1 MSNED
6 SELSPPVGAD
16 DHVSGNAAAPITLVE
31 YGDYQCPY
39 CAMAYAV
46 VKELQRELG
55 DSLRL
60 VFRNMPLANVHP
72 HAEAAAEAA
81 EAVAEQGRFWEMHDL
96 LYENQRDLG
105 DAALA
110 RYATQA
116 GADESAFS
124 AALQGGAPR
133 ARVQRDLESA
143 LRSGANGTPTFFING
158 ERYDGSWQL
167 EPFLENLRS
176 LLDD

>member
-1 MSNED
+1 MSDEEI
-6 SELSPPVGAD
+6 ELSPPVGPD
-16 DHVSGNAAAPITLVE
+16 DHVSGNADAPITLVE

-39 CAMAYAV
+39 CGMAHPI
-46 VKELQRELG
+46 VKEIQRQFG

-81 EAVAEQGRFWEMHDL
+81 EAVAEFGDFWAMHDL
-96 LYENQRDLG
+96 LYENQSNLG
-105 DAALA
+105 DVALA
-110 RYATQA
+110 RYAVQA
-116 GADESAFS
+116 GVDESAFTT
-124 AALQGGAPR
+124 ALQSAAPR
-133 ARVQRDLESA
+133 ARVQRDLQSA

-158 ERYDGSWQL
+158 VRYDGSWQL
-167 EPFLENLRS
+167 EPFVEVLRS

>member
-1 MSNED
+1 MSDGETQ
-6 SELSPPVGAD
+6 LSPAVGPD
-16 DHVSGNAAAPITLVE
+16 DHVSGNADAAITLVE

-39 CAMAYAV
+39 CGMAYPI

-55 DSLRL
+55 GALRL

-81 EAVAEQGRFWEMHDL
+81 EAVAEQGHFWAMHDL
-96 LYENQRDLG
+96 LYENQSNLG
-105 DAALA
+105 DVALG
-110 RYATQA
+110 RYAVQA
-116 GADESAFS
+116 GAEEGAFT
-124 AALQGGAPR
+124 AALEGGAPR
-133 ARVQRDLESA
+133 RKVQGDLESA
-143 LRSGANGTPTFFING
+143 LRSGVNGTPTFFING
-158 ERYDGSWQL
+158 VRYDGSWQL